1 MDDGWD
7 VTIQLQRRFSKNPF
21 SQPINP
27 DTNLRFTSDPDGWTI
42 EYYIDRPSYH
52 SESDE
57 IITPNVSFTA
67 HPRMSTLAATT
78 ETGQDGRRS
87 AQTRTRANTHKLI
100 RTAIRVHS
108 DFVDGLEMICESGMI
123 FSYL

>member
-57 IITPNVSFTA
+57 IIAPVIAPSPQTIIDFMGHEDFLSLCTTLTPVF
-67 HPRMSTLAATT
+67 RRYRATH
-78 ETGQDGRRS
+78 
-87 AQTRTRANTHKLI
+87 RT
-100 RTAIRVHS
+100 
-108 DFVDGLEMICESGMI
+108 VDILN
-123 FSYL
+123 FWQNPA